1 MLQTETQ
8 AETVRER
15 LSAEA
20 EAERRRLQQEMA
32 AAAADYVT
40 KVEDLQVAHD
50 NEVRR
55 LKDQYE
61 NNMQVR
67 NVQLITN
74 R

>member
-1 MLQTETQ
+1 MLQNETR
-8 AETVRER
+8 AETVREQ

-40 KVEDLQVAHD
+40 KVEDLQVAHG